1 MTWVAPLFANESS
14 AKKLAVLGEQ
24 PESALFKSTHDAQG
38 IERWLV
44 DSPLLQLGDLKVRL
58 LATRLTQLKHT
69 PRQKALSCF
78 AYVRGLPFGCVTDST
93 STTAS
98 EVMKN
103 AKGDSHTK
111 GTLLVALLRASGVP
125 SRLRF
130 VTLKSDF
137 LYGIMDLKG
146 QPVEHAIAEVWVQGK
161 WVAIDSYV
169 ADNKLSL
176 AARVRLSR
184 EGRTL
189 GYGIHLRGNV
199 TWDGMSDSFAQFALS
214 DKDSLPL
221 HDWGAF
227 DDPHQFYSSVRYA
240 RNRLS
245 WANRAKWAV
254 GATLV
259 NRRVNALRHS
269 LDNLR

>member
-1 MTWVAPLFANESS
+1 MFWATPLTASESNARERGGFDS
-14 AKKLAVLGEQ
+14 Q
-24 PESALFKSTHDAQG
+24 PASSFLNSDHDAGDTQ
-38 IERWLV
+38 RWLS
-44 DSPLLQLGDLKVRL
+44 DTPLLQLGHLKVRL

-93 STTAS
+93 GTTAS

-103 AKGDSHTK
+103 AKGDCHTK

-125 SRLRF
+125 ARLRF

-137 LYGIMDLKG
+137 LYGIMDLRG
-146 QPVEHAIAEVWVQGK
+146 QPVEHAIAEVWVEDR

-169 ADNKLSL
+169 PDNKLAL
-176 AARVRLSR
+176 AARVRLGR
-184 EGRTL
+184 ESLKL
-189 GYGIHLRGNV
+189 GYGMHILGNV
-199 TWDGMSDSFAQFALS
+199 TWDGISHSFAQFALS
-214 DKDSLPL
+214 DKASLPL

-227 DDPHQFYSSVRYA
+227 DDPHQFYSSVSYV
-240 RNRLS
+240 RNRLNWS
-245 WANRAKWAV
+245 NRAKWAV
-254 GATLV
+254 GAALV